1 MALSTALSQQFNPQD
16 LEILDRVYALAPL
29 QLVARDLCSTKEED
43 PEEIAALRKQVF
55 ALAGSGPVNFDALS
69 DKVLTTL
76 VTRVNPIVWQPE
88 PSMRERRLLRWSS
101 LVQNLEEKGLRRFE
115 IAASACLKTDV
126 RHGIW
131 HVCQLPS
138 ADVSCLPARPPGA
151 SPSGVPFSS
160 GDKSDPPRIDCFETS
175 ARWDGKNP

>member
-29 QLVARDLCSTKEED
+29 HLVARDLCSTKEED

-76 VTRVNPIVWQPE
+76 VYTGQ
-88 PSMRERRLLRWSS
+88 SYS
-101 LVQNLEEKGLRRFE
+101 LATGTEY
-115 IAASACLKTDV
+115 
-126 RHGIW
+126 
-131 HVCQLPS
+131 
-138 ADVSCLPARPPGA
+138 ARAP
-151 SPSGVPFSS
+151 
-160 GDKSDPPRIDCFETS
+160 TS
-175 ARWDGKNP
+175 AMEQPCSEFGGERPETV